1 VADMRLPERMH
12 MPAYFNEGFF
22 VRKPA
27 WHQLGTVLDEYPGRE
42 KAIELAGHDFNV
54 TAAPLFARLGTPEA
68 PVYKAIDGWRQLIAQ
83 SSGERK
89 NPFHGNL
96 IHVARDSYAVIQN
109 TVMYDFAEALLE
121 QGFKYETG
129 ITLKDGALTALTLLL
144 DEPVQIG
151 GDDSIILP
159 YLSLSNAHDGSGA
172 LKGRSTQVRVVC
184 ANTES
189 MAEAEGKRLGTD
201 FTIKHTS
208 AWKDRVEDAKKAY
221 TGVRKDIASYVERM
235 NELAAIHVTPADRE
249 LFVSALVLDQKVA
262 SVSRFKADVARGAY
276 SAKVQTNVEN
286 AKKDVLGL
294 FSGSTIPE
302 EHRLTGYGLH
312 LAGIEYLDHIRRANN
327 DASRVGRS
335 LLRDEPAKAR
345 LTPLLRDIVAA

>member
-1 VADMRLPERMH
+1 

-27 WHQLGTVLDEYPGRE
+27 WHQLGVVLDEYPGRE
-42 KAIELAGHDFNV
+42 EAIQLAGHDFDV
-54 TAAPLFARLGTPEA
+54 TAAPLFARFGDPAA
-68 PVYKAIDGWRQLIAQ
+68 PSYKEVPGWRQLIAT
-83 SSGERK
+83 SNGDRR

-144 DEPVQIG
+144 DEPIQVG
-151 GDDSIILP
+151 GDESLILP

-201 FTIKHTS
+201 FTIRHTQKW
-208 AWKDRVEDAKKAY
+208 ADRVEDAKKAIK
-221 TGVRKDIASYVERM
+221 GVRADIAGYLEVME
-235 NELAAIHVTPADRE
+235 ELAAIPVTPQDRD
-249 LFVSALVLDQKVA
+249 LFASALVLDQKVA
-262 SVSRFKADVARGAY
+262 NVSRFKADVAKGAY
-276 SAKVQTNVEN
+276 SARVQTNVEN
-286 AKKDVLGL
+286 ATAAVKAL
-294 FSGSTIPE
+294 FNGPTIPE

-312 LAGIEYLDHIRRANN
+312 LAGVEYLDHIRNAHN
-327 DASRVGRS
+327 DATRVGRS

-345 LTPLLRDIVAA
+345 LTPLIREIVAAAR

>member
-1 VADMRLPERMH
+1 

-42 KAIELAGHDFNV
+42 QAIVLAGHDYNV
-54 TAAPLFARLGTPEA
+54 TAAPLFARLGDPAA
-68 PVYKAIDGWRQLIAQ
+68 PQYKEIPGWRQLIAE
-83 SSGERK
+83 SNGDRK

-96 IHVARDSYAVIQN
+96 IHVAKDSYAVIQN

-121 QGFKYETG
+121 QGFRYETG

-144 DEPVQIG
+144 DEPIQLP
-151 GDDSIILP
+151 GDDSLILP

-189 MAEAEGKRLGTD
+189 LAEAEGKRLGTD
-201 FTIKHTS
+201 FTIKHTQG
-208 AWKDRVEDAKKAY
+208 WKSRVEDAKKAIK
-221 TGVRKDIASYVERM
+221 GVRADISGYLEVME
-235 NELAAIHVTPADRE
+235 ELAATPVTPQDRE
-249 LFVSALVLDQKVA
+249 LFAAALVLDQKVA
-262 SVSRFKADVARGAY
+262 NVSRFKADVARGAY
-276 SAKVQTNVEN
+276 SAKVQQNVEE
-286 AKKDVLGL
+286 AKAAVLGL
-294 FSGSTIPE
+294 FNGPTIPD
-302 EHRLTGYGLH
+302 EHKLTGYGLH
-312 LAGIEYLDHIRRANN
+312 LAGVEYLDHIRKAHN
-327 DASRVGRS
+327 DATRVGRS

-345 LTPLLRDIVAA
+345 ITPLIREVAAV